1 MKNLTWNMLADIIPH
16 TVSVEDFLP
25 SEGTE
30 VDGQRELVEVLDGLL
45 DAHVVR
51 GVVVVV
57 VRGQLR
63 GGQSPHTDDRT
74 AYWTWK
80 RPDQNI
86 FVLSHQLVPQLD
98 QILQSFYVDERWLV
112 GVVEGS
118 LFQIIIV

>member
-1 MKNLTWNMLADIIPH
+1 MLADIIPH

-30 VDGQRELVEVLDGLL
+30 VDGQRELIEVLDGLL

-63 GGQSPHTDDRT
+63 GGQTSHTDDGA
-74 AYWTWK
+74 AYWTGK
-80 RPDQNI
+80 RPDQHV
-86 FVLSHQLVPQLD
+86 FVLSHQLVSQLD